1 LGHMPS
7 QTHLSIC
14 ITSGLL
20 PAGPLLRVAR

>member
-1 LGHMPS
+1 MPS